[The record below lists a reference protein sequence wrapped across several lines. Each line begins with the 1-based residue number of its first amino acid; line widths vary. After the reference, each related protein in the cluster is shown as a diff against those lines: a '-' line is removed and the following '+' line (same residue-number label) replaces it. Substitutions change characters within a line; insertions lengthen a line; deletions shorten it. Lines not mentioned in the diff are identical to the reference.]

1 MEVTISL
8 NTTAMQ
14 SFGDNFLSFP
24 RFPEKMTREQF
35 YPVAYRSMYLSRQM
49 DEKFKE
55 LFRKGYVK
63 GTVIL
68 SNGNEATTIGMSI
81 PFRPGKD
88 IVSLAHRD
96 IGAHLML
103 GATPLSLMCQYMA
116 NEKSPTHGREGNVH
130 HGNAAMRRFPMI
142 SHIGD
147 MLSITV
153 GAVWGARKNGED
165 VVGLSPV
172 GDGAS
177 STGDFHESIN
187 IASVRKIPVL
197 FMIENNHYAYSTPT
211 RLQYNCKHLSDRAL
225 GYGISGMTID
235 GTDVWE
241 VYRAVYDAMEG
252 MTKDS
257 LPRIIE
263 SMTLR
268 LEGHAAYDKAEY
280 VSKTEHEEWMKR
292 EPLMRAR
299 QELSALGY
307 REDQIADIEK
317 KVIAEVDEATRE
329 ALSYGRPSPDIHL
342 GPVYAP
348 SDKIP
353 LLPPFKL
360 EKARNLNAV
369 TAALDYILQNFPS
382 AVLVGQDIGVYGSA
396 FKTCK
401 GLYEKYGADRVID
414 MPVAEAATVGAC
426 LGASQTGMLPIME
439 FQFADFAT
447 EATTQLGLN
456 SATWFFRTDRPAQ
469 LLFRMP
475 CGGGITLGAFHSGE
489 FEGLWSRF
497 PGLKVLYPVTPQ
509 ETFEALIAGFIDPNP
524 CIVLEHKLLYGGR
537 QDEVKFDGNCTSLMQ
552 PRKYSDGFAIT
563 IVAIGAMVET
573 VLSVVKQH
581 NYSAEVWNPFILSPL
596 NLEPVIE
603 SVRKTGRLLVVQEC
617 GASVGSG
624 DTIIARV
631 CKETF
636 NKLHSAP
643 RLVSAPDA
651 PVPFAKELELSHIPN
666 AVEINQAIAIMIGE
680 TCE

>member
-14 SFGDNFLSFP
+14 SFEDNFLSFP

-68 SNGNEATTIGMSI
+68 SNGNEATTIGMSM

-130 HGNAAMRRFPMI
+130 HGNAATRRFPMI

-153 GAVWGARKNGED
+153 GAVWGARKNGEN

-172 GDGAS
+172 GDGAT

-211 RLQYNCKHLSDRAL
+211 RLQYNCQHLSDRAL
-225 GYGISGMTID
+225 GYGISGRTID

-241 VYRAVYDAMEG
+241 VYSAVYDAMVG
-252 MTKDS
+252 MTNDS

-280 VSKTEHEEWMKR
+280 VSKTEYEAWMKR

-307 REDQIADIEK
+307 QEDQIADIEK
-317 KVIAEVDEATRE
+317 KVITEVDDATRE
-329 ALSYGRPSPDIHL
+329 ALSYHRPSPDIHL
-342 GPVYAP
+342 GSVYAP
-348 SDKIP
+348 SKKTPI
-353 LLPPFKL
+353 LPPFKL

-369 TAALDYILQNFPS
+369 NAALDYILQNFPS
-382 AVLVGQDIGVYGSA
+382 AVLIGQDIGVYGSA

-414 MPVAEAATVGAC
+414 MPVAEAATVGTC

-456 SATWFFRTDRPAQ
+456 SATWFFRTDKPAQ

-475 CGGGITLGAFHSGE
+475 CGAGITLGAFHSGE

-537 QDEVKFDGNCTSLMQ
+537 QDTVEFDGNCAALMQ
-552 PRKYSDGFAIT
+552 PRKYTDGAAIT
-563 IVAIGAMVET
+563 VVSMGAMVET

-596 NLEPVIE
+596 NLEPIIE
-603 SVRKTGRLLVVQEC
+603 SVRKTGRLLVVQES

-624 DTIIARV
+624 DKIISRV
-631 CKETF
+631 CREAYSE
-636 NKLHSAP
+636 LHSAP